1 MRDLDQLDRDRRLI
15 EDFTSRTLNSIPGGV
30 SRLLHIATLRDLA
43 TGCYRHDGLGEI
55 YSEAA
60 VDQALRL
67 CHEEL
72 FERILETSLE
82 DQEKEIRK
90 CLAGF
95 DGKAGEIA
103 ARWQEHE
110 FYKFLIPSGVPVYLR
125 KLFCSNFGTLLQIIA
140 DEGSNH
146 RSTA

>member
-1 MRDLDQLDRDRRLI
+1 MTDLEQLDRDRRLI
-15 EDFTSRTLNSIPGGV
+15 EDFTSRTLGRIPSDV
-30 SRLLHIATLRDLA
+30 SRLLYIATLRDLA
-43 TGCYRHDGLGEI
+43 TGCYRHDGLATT
-55 YSEAA
+55 YSETA
-60 VDQALRL
+60 VDQSLRL

-82 DQEKEIRK
+82 GQETEIRE

-95 DGKAGEIA
+95 DGKASQIA

-110 FYKFLIPSGVPVYLR
+110 FYKFLIPSGVPLYLR

-146 RSTA
+146 RSSA

>member
-1 MRDLDQLDRDRRLI
+1 MTELEQLDRDRRLI
-15 EDFTSRTLNSIPGGV
+15 EDFTSHTLESIPGDV
-30 SRLLHIATLRDLA
+30 SRLLHISTLRDLA
-43 TGCYRHDGLGEI
+43 TGCYRHDGLATI

-82 DQEKEIRK
+82 GQEIEIRK

-95 DGKAGEIA
+95 NGEAGEIA
-103 ARWQEHE
+103 ARWLEHE
-110 FYKFLIPSGVPVYLR
+110 FYRFLIPSGVPAYLR
-125 KLFCSNFGTLLQIIA
+125 KLFCSNLGALLQIIT
-140 DEGSNH
+140 DDDSSH
-146 RSTA
+146 RSSA

>member
-1 MRDLDQLDRDRRLI
+1 MTDLEQLDRDRRLI
-15 EDFTSRTLNSIPGGV
+15 EDFSSRTLDGIPGDV

-43 TGCYRHDGLGEI
+43 TGCYRHDGLATI

-82 DQEKEIRK
+82 DQEVEIRK

-95 DGKAGEIA
+95 NGGAGEIA

-110 FYKFLIPSGVPVYLR
+110 FYKFLIPSGVPLYLR
-125 KLFCSNFGTLLQIIA
+125 TLFCSNLGALLQIIA
-140 DEGSNH
+140 ADSSN
-146 RSTA
+146 RQSGA

>member
-1 MRDLDQLDRDRRLI
+1 MRELEQVDRDRRLI
-15 EDFTSRTLNSIPGGV
+15 EDFTSRTLDSIPSDV

-43 TGCYRHDGLGEI
+43 TGRYRHDGLARI

-82 DQEKEIRK
+82 DQETELRK

-95 DGKAGEIA
+95 DGNASEIA

-110 FYKFLIPSGVPVYLR
+110 FYKLLIPSGVPVYLR
-125 KLFCSNFGTLLQIIA
+125 KLFSSNLGTLLQIIA
-140 DEGSNH
+140 ASDPNH
-146 RSTA
+146 QSAA

>member
-1 MRDLDQLDRDRRLI
+1 MTDLEQVDRDRRLI
-15 EDFTSRTLNSIPGGV
+15 EDFTSRTLDGIPGDV

-43 TGCYRHDGLGEI
+43 TGCYRHDGLATI

-60 VDQALRL
+60 VDQALRV

-72 FERILETSLE
+72 FERILETPLE
-82 DQEKEIRK
+82 DQEVEMRK

-95 DGKAGEIA
+95 DGRTGEIA

-110 FYKFLIPSGVPVYLR
+110 FYKFLIPSGVPLYLR
-125 KLFCSNFGTLLQIIA
+125 TLFCSNLGALLHIIA
-140 DEGSNH
+140 ADDSS
-146 RSTA
+146 RQSDA